1 MKFFI
6 LVAMLVFVTAVAI
19 SYVYDHLAVRRTAR
33 RERKKLL
40 AQLISQPTFKADFST
55 PEGAVLC
62 LEDAFRQK
70 NIEAAAA
77 CRDFATEARL
87 WLQERGHLS
96 SEEKTAMLP
105 ETIRAMEKSFRDS
118 LASGLPADWI
128 FGESYFLPHEPF
140 ADGIVTVNKYTQ
152 VPDGGLYS
160 QQILVAKTGNEWRTV
175 KTLPLPLDNEA

>member
-1 MKFFI
+1 MAALLQPEPGLGGKI
-6 LVAMLVFVTAVAI
+6 PAGGGRLDVF
-19 SYVYDHLAVRRTAR
+19 
-33 RERKKLL
+33 
-40 AQLISQPTFKADFST
+40 
-55 PEGAVLC
+55 
-62 LEDAFRQK
+62 
-70 NIEAAAA
+70 
-77 CRDFATEARL
+77 
-87 WLQERGHLS
+87 
-96 SEEKTAMLP
+96 LP

>member
-62 LEDAFRQK
+62 LEDAFRQHGGFLL
-70 NIEAAAA
+70 AA
-77 CRDFATEARL
+77 
-87 WLQERGHLS
+87 
-96 SEEKTAMLP
+96 
-105 ETIRAMEKSFRDS
+105 
-118 LASGLPADWI
+118 
-128 FGESYFLPHEPF
+128 
-140 ADGIVTVNKYTQ
+140 
-152 VPDGGLYS
+152 
-160 QQILVAKTGNEWRTV
+160 
-175 KTLPLPLDNEA
+175 